1 MAEEA
6 WLGGARGWRVPRGPQ
21 RLPAGGSGRGLG
33 VVAIIVSVSLEGIV
47 CSWASCD
54 IKYLFLLLSYNI
66 VPVKQKTEESN
77 VGSCL
82 VSFSAVP
89 LKLSL
94 HRTLGTE
101 RTFI

>member
-6 WLGGARGWRVPRGPQ
+6 WLGGASWWRTPRGPS
-21 RLPAGGSGRGLG
+21 RPPGLPAGGSGKGLG

-47 CSWASCD
+47 CRRASFD
-54 IKYLFLLLSYNI
+54 IVYLFLVLSYN
-66 VPVKQKTEESN
+66 VVLRN
-77 VGSCL
+77 MVVGSCL
-82 VSFSAVP
+82 VCFSAVP

-101 RTFI
+101 RNFT